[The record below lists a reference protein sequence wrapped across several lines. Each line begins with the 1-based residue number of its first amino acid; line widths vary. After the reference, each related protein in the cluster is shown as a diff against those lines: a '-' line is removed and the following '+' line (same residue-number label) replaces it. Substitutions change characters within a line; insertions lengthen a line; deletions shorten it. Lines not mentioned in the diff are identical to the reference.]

1 MGAMDGRRAIVTGAA
16 SGIGRATAHLLARE
30 GARVLVVDLD
40 GDGAEA
46 VAHEI
51 RAKGREAIAVRA
63 DVTRDA
69 DCRAAVDQAVEAFG
83 GLDTLVNC
91 AGVIRRANAVD
102 LAEADWDLVM
112 AVNVKSVYL
121 MAHHAVPV
129 MAGSAMAESASAA
142 TDDRGRRA
150 SDGQRR
156 GGAIVNIGSGWGLKG
171 GPDAVAYCASKGAVV
186 NMTRAMAIDHGPQG
200 IRVNCVCPGDT
211 DTPMLRA
218 EARQLGA
225 DEAAFLAESAERPL
239 ARLGTPD
246 DVAQAI
252 LYLVSDASSW
262 VTGTTLVVDGGGI
275 A

>member
-1 MGAMDGRRAIVTGAA
+1 MGTLDGRRAIVTGGA
-16 SGIGRATAHLLARE
+16 SGIGRATAAVLA
-30 GARVLVVDLD
+30 GAGAAVCVVDLD
-40 GDGAEA
+40 LAGAEA
-46 VAHEI
+46 VAAAI
-51 RAKGREAIAVRA
+51 RERGGRAIAMRA

-69 DCRAAVDQAVEAFG
+69 DCRAAVERALDAFG

-102 LAEADWDLVM
+102 LAEADWDRVM
-112 AVNVKSVYL
+112 DVNAKSVYL
-121 MAHHAVPV
+121 MAHHAVPHL
-129 MAGSAMAESASAA
+129 AA
-142 TDDRGRRA
+142 VG
-150 SDGQRR
+150 

-171 GPDAVAYCASKGAVV
+171 GPDALAYCASKGAVV

-200 IRVNCVCPGDT
+200 IRVTCVAPGDT

-218 EARQLGA
+218 EARQLGV

-246 DVAQAI
+246 DIAQAV
-252 LYLVSDASSW
+252 LYLVSDAAAW